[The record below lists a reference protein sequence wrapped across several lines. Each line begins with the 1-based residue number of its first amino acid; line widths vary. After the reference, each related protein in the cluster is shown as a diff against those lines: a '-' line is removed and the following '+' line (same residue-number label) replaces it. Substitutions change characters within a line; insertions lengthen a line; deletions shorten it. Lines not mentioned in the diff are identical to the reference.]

1 MSKLV
6 LLAVGGN
13 ALIKANET
21 GTAELQ
27 FQNAIDTATTVVRLI
42 KAGHRVV
49 LTHGNGP
56 QVGAA
61 LTRSELAAHHSY
73 RMPLDV
79 CVAATQ
85 GEIGYYL
92 QYAMWQMM
100 QKMHVY
106 VPVVSLITQVRVDK
120 HDPAF
125 SHHTKPIGPFY
136 TKEIAERYQH
146 QMKWEMIED
155 SHGYRRVVSSPE
167 PKEIIELDAIRA
179 CVNRGLVVI
188 AGGGGGIP
196 VLNDHVTEKGV
207 EAVIDK
213 DLTSSLLATHL
224 NADVFAI
231 ATEVEY
237 VYVDYQKPTQ
247 RRLEAITAE
256 ECRNYYKEGQFP
268 EGNMGPKVKAALL
281 YLERGG
287 KQAVI
292 SDIEHL
298 YDAIEGKSGTHIFP
312 AEEDVV
318 SQHATSEKQTE
329 LF

>member
-1 MSKLV
+1 MSKLI

-13 ALIKANET
+13 ALIKANEK

-27 FQNAIDTATTVVRLI
+27 FQNAIETATTVVRLI

-56 QVGAA
+56 QVGAT
-61 LTRSELAAHHSY
+61 LTRSEMAADYSY

-100 QKMHVY
+100 QKMHAY
-106 VPVVSLITQVRVDK
+106 VPVVSLVTQVRVDK

-125 SHHTKPIGPFY
+125 LHRTKPIGPFY
-136 TKEIAERYQH
+136 TKEIADEYQK
-146 QMKWEMIED
+146 QFKWDMIKD

-167 PKEIIELDAIRA
+167 PKEIVELDAIRA

-196 VLNDHVTEKGV
+196 VFNDHVTEKGV

-213 DLTSSLLATHL
+213 DLTSSLLATQL
-224 NADVFAI
+224 NADVFAV
-231 ATEVEY
+231 ATEVEH
-237 VYVDYQKPTQ
+237 VFVDYQKPTQ
-247 RRLEAITAE
+247 RRLDTITAE
-256 ECRNYYKEGQFP
+256 ECRGFYNQGQFP
-268 EGNMGPKVKAALL
+268 EGSMGPKVKAALL

-287 KQAVI
+287 KHAII

-298 YDAIEGKSGTHIFP
+298 SDAIEGKAGTHIF
-312 AEEDVV
+312 ASSDDFATREEY
-318 SQHATSEKQTE
+318 STQPQ
-329 LF
+329 